1 MNLMYIFMAV
11 WVATLLASAISDLR
25 AYRIPNLL
33 PGILILLFVIFQLV
47 DSSAG
52 VPWENIIHFGVTL
65 IVGMFLFSRG
75 WIGGGDAKL
84 YAATALWFA
93 ANGAAALLFFTTIS
107 GALLA
112 MLFIVARL
120 AGLRKNVPKQ
130 DRRIPYGVAI
140 AAGGIITAAFFG
152 WSTIFS
158 NLS

>member
-1 MNLMYIFMAV
+1 MNLFYLFIAIWTGTLIIAAV
-11 WVATLLASAISDLR
+11 SDLR
-25 AYRIPNLL
+25 AYRIPNIL
-33 PGILILLFVIFQLV
+33 PGILILLFIVAQLV
-47 DSSAG
+47 DSSSD
-52 VPWENIIHFGVTL
+52 VPWENIAHFGATL

-112 MLFIVARL
+112 LLFIVARMT
-120 AGLRKNVPKQ
+120 GLRKNIPKE

-140 AAGGIITAAFFG
+140 ATGGIITAAFLG
-152 WSTIFS
+152 WPNVFA
-158 NLS
+158 NLI